1 MQAYL
6 NLESEL
12 FKSLKFTG
20 KKSVIYFPWQWWLG
34 GKLAGLNCSDIYI
47 RYEDSLTGVADWF
60 KSESCLGEEGDPSAI
75 YKSFLSCEFTIP

>member
-47 RYEDSLTGVADWF
+47 RYEDSLTGVAD
-60 KSESCLGEEGDPSAI
+60 
-75 YKSFLSCEFTIP
+75 